1 MWEKM
6 PDMSRKRET
15 WPDVAKGLCI
25 TLVVIWHV
33 ITKHYQQVDWETSL
47 PLTGAWGL
55 LGEQLLPLRMP
66 LFFAISGVF
75 ALSAVHRPWRVLGRT
90 RIANLAYLYLL
101 WLLIHTAV
109 MWFTPDIDTARA
121 RDLWELL
128 AQATISPTNLW
139 YLYALALY
147 FTIARL
153 TRNVPTPWLLG
164 GALVISTVAAAGL
177 IPGPDSSNLYQ
188 VFQNLFFFLAGL
200 RLRPVVEKLA
210 ANASF
215 PRMLAAGAA
224 YAAGLLFMAVLNA
237 QEWFGAWT
245 VVSVL
250 AICFGVLASV
260 LISRH
265 LKRVTQ
271 VMSWLGRQTLPIY
284 VIHMPL
290 LAVISVLLQG
300 PLSVLEPRGTLTAAI
315 EPIVLTV
322 VIMALC
328 LALHRALTAIGGS
341 WLFERPRRKERE
353 KAAVR

>member
-1 MWEKM
+1 M
-6 PDMSRKRET
+6 PDVSRQRKT

-25 TLVVIWHV
+25 ILVVLWHV
-33 ITKHYQQVDWETSL
+33 VTKHYQQVEWETSL
-47 PLTGAWGL
+47 PFTGAWGV

-75 ALSAVHRPWRVLGRT
+75 ALSAMQRPWRVLGRT
-90 RIANLAYLYLL
+90 RIANLAYLYVL
-101 WLLIHTAV
+101 WLLIHTGI
-109 MWFTPDIDTARA
+109 MWFTPDIDTLRA
-121 RDLWELL
+121 HDLGDLV
-128 AQATISPTNLW
+128 AQLTISPTNLW

-153 TRNVPTPWLLG
+153 TRSVPTPWLLG
-164 GALVISTVAAAGL
+164 ASLVLSVVAAMDL

-188 VFQNLFFFLAGL
+188 VVQNLFFFLAGL

-210 ANASF
+210 EGATF

-224 YAAGLLFMAVLNA
+224 YVAGLAFIAFLNA
-237 QEWFGAWT
+237 GDWPGVWT

-260 LISRH
+260 LTSRH
-265 LKRVTQ
+265 LKRVTRL
-271 VMSWLGRQTLPIY
+271 MSWLGRQTLPIY

-300 PLSVLEPRGTLTAAI
+300 PLSVLEPRGALAAAI

-322 VIMALC
+322 VITAIC
-328 LALHRALTAIGGS
+328 LALHRGLSSIGLA
-341 WLFERPRRKERE
+341 WLFERPTRRKKEA
-353 KAAVR
+353 KAGVR